1 MSQQIMTQRFTN
13 GVSKEETE
21 TTEVVAKA
29 SRRRFSTRY
38 KLRILAEIDECTQPG
53 QLGAL
58 LRREGLYSS
67 TVRRWRQRRDE
78 GVLSGL
84 SPKKRGPKPNPDAAL
99 VRELAK
105 QKKRNEQLEKQLQR
119 AEMIIGVQKKVSEL
133 LGITLGE
140 TNDGS

>member
-21 TTEVVAKA
+21 RTEVVAKA
-29 SRRRFSTRY
+29 SRRRFSTKY
-38 KLRILAEIDECTQPG
+38 KLGILAEIDECTQPG

-84 SPKKRGPKPNPDAAL
+84 TPKKRGPKPNPDAAL

-105 QKKRNEQLEKQLQR
+105 KEKRIEQLEKELQR

-140 TNDGS
+140 TNDKS

>member
-1 MSQQIMTQRFTN
+1 MTQRFTN
-13 GVSKEETE
+13 GVSERETE
-21 TTEVVAKA
+21 RTEVVAKA
-29 SRRRFSTRY
+29 SRRRFSTKY
-38 KLRILAEIDECTQPG
+38 KLRILAEMDECTQPG
-53 QLGAL
+53 QRGAL
-58 LRREGLYSS
+58 MRREGLYWS
-67 TVRRWRQRRDE
+67 TVRKWRQKRDE

-99 VRELAK
+99 VRELVKKEK
-105 QKKRNEQLEKQLQR
+105 QIEKLEKKLQR